1 MVEDRDMWF
10 RMAQMDKYI
19 PLEHVVFRTRM
30 PLSRK
35 QKLQKKF
42 FLTGTILSD
51 EIRRGNK
58 FGFYFTN
65 LWRNYM
71 NQPFDLRAYKVAIY
85 PLCKIRAW
93 KLGPIIESE
102 QLAKWN
108 ELKLRAQQLGGTV
121 FEIFE
126 KRGKH
131 FDPSELSQE
140 GQWIFSKKSID
151 ASILEI
157 PKFRKKI

>member
-1 MVEDRDMWF
+1 
-10 RMAQMDKYI
+10 
-19 PLEHVVFRTRM
+19 
-30 PLSRK
+30 
-35 QKLQKKF
+35 
-42 FLTGTILSD
+42 
-51 EIRRGNK
+51 
-58 FGFYFTN
+58 
-65 LWRNYM
+65 M

-102 QLAKWN
+102 QFAKWN
-108 ELKLRAQQLGGTV
+108 ELKVRAQQLGGTV

-131 FDPSELSQE
+131 FDPRKLSQE
-140 GQWIFSKKSID
+140 GQWIFSRKSSD

-157 PKFRKKI
+157 PKF